1 MPDYDAWNRALIAY
15 FVEGATPGAPV
26 FLTADDDTLALVGE
40 RLGAEGAAAP
50 TAADPVQDFER
61 AVRARVVGP
70 DGRVALAAVAGS
82 GVHDE
87 PRCAAFLCTLVLA
100 ASRMRDTDDVD
111 GVNYFTHL
119 RTILGLDDRG
129 GRPPGMEGGAEEPL
143 WRDWNF
149 WLQVHG
155 YLPTA
160 TAGDDGPQRYIHY
173 ARCQALLREMD
184 KDKLREL
191 FQARGWRAELD
202 ADTLLLRVRRE
213 APMLTAQLR
222 ELLASDSQRLELLA
236 DAVHELYEAWRV
248 DPVGSLGHR
257 GRGRTLYAGLYRE
270 EDPLA
275 GTVCYQLYPRLT
287 RGGAGELRVRI
298 GDGVETLRPEQG
310 HARRYYPLGVV
321 DGATLTAGA
330 HYPIEQ
336 PADLRELVLPAQ
348 EYWVLVPDPDMPD
361 SGVYATWGRPRLNEP
376 FILLCRERLLGQ
388 FKYLVDERLID
399 SPGEPVPVL
408 DGDWHE
414 LRDCYVVSEA
424 WPAAHF
430 SHPELCDAL
439 RPTDRCNVILSGG
452 LRLPGRPAWLEGAG
466 PNVTVSGFAPEAE
479 LTVIRTDGQTEQR
492 VVERTQ
498 RTGEPVQVDWPGP
511 GVYQIVGCCG
521 GQEAP
526 PRAVTIGA
534 WDDLRLSVPAE
545 EAWVALGAHRLC
557 GAALD

>member
-26 FLTADDDTLALVGE
+26 FLTADDDTLTLVGE
-40 RLGAEGAAAP
+40 RLGADGVAVDAV
-50 TAADPVQDFER
+50 ADPVQDFER

-70 DGRVALAAVAGS
+70 GGRVTLGVVAGS
-82 GVHDE
+82 GLHDE
-87 PRCAAFLCTLVLA
+87 PRCAAFLCALVLA
-100 ASRMRDTDDVD
+100 ASRMRDTDDMD

-119 RTILGLDDRG
+119 RAILDLPGE
-129 GRPPGMEGGAEEPL
+129 GRPREMGGGVEEPL

-173 ARCQALLREMD
+173 ARCQALLRDMD

-191 FQARGWRAELD
+191 FQARGWHAELD
-202 ADTLLLRVRRE
+202 ADALLLRVRRE

-236 DAVHELYEAWRV
+236 DAVHELYEAWRS

-287 RGGAGELRVRI
+287 RGGGSELRVRI
-298 GDGVETLRPEQG
+298 GGAVELLRPERT
-310 HARRYYPLGVV
+310 HSRRYYPLGVV

-330 HYPIEQ
+330 RYPIEQ
-336 PADLRELVLPAQ
+336 PAELRELVLPAQ
-348 EYWVLVPDPDMPD
+348 EYWILVPDPDMPD
-361 SGVYATWGRPRLNEP
+361 SGVYATWGRPELGQP
-376 FILLCRERLLGQ
+376 FILLCRAQVLSQFHYLLQ
-388 FKYLVDERLID
+388 ERLIE

-408 DGDWHE
+408 DGGWYE

-424 WPAAHF
+424 WSGAHF
-430 SHPELCDAL
+430 SHPELYDAL
-439 RPTDRCNVILSGG
+439 RPTDRCHVSLTGG
-452 LRLPGRPAWLEGAG
+452 LRLPGRPGWLEGAG

-479 LTVIRTDGQTEQR
+479 LTITRTDGQTEQR
-492 VVERTQ
+492 IVERTQ
-498 RTGEPVQVDWPGP
+498 RTGEPVPVDWPGP
-511 GVYQIVGCCG
+511 GVYQVVGCCG
-521 GQEAP
+521 GQDAP
-526 PRAVTIGA
+526 PRAVTITG

-557 GAALD
+557 GAALDC